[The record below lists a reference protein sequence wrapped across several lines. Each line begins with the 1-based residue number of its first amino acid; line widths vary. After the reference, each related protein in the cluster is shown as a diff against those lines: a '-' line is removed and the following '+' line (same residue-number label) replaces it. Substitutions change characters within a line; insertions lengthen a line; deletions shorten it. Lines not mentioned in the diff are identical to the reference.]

1 MKLLY
6 GSLAAVLLALGL
18 APLSAAPVGRVGG
31 YSSPNYYAYSYS
43 QPTATF
49 PQSTSTTPTTSQQTV
64 QNAVSTL
71 NPQLASSPG
80 VSMTPSSPTNVMH
93 TSFYYNPY
101 AYGAGFGYSGFYGG
115 AVSYQ
120 RVFAV
125 NNFGSSGPV
134 PGSVTSSPAFNSG
147 LVSGRILTDPAANPE
162 PGSIILLGTGV
173 GALLYWRRRRQS

>member
-1 MKLLY
+1 
-6 GSLAAVLLALGL
+6 
-18 APLSAAPVGRVGG
+18 
-31 YSSPNYYAYSYS
+31 
-43 QPTATF
+43 
-49 PQSTSTTPTTSQQTV
+49 
-64 QNAVSTL
+64 
-71 NPQLASSPG
+71 
-80 VSMTPSSPTNVMH
+80 MTPSSPTNVMQ